1 MNKTFIKKT
10 LKLNND
16 DLKKKNINIFKNLD
30 SVDTLDAI
38 IKFEKKIKKK
48 INLSKILKIKSVQE
62 LNNFL
67 NK

>member
-38 IKFEKKIKKK
+38 IKFEKKIKK
-48 INLSKILKIKSVQE
+48 
-62 LNNFL
+62 
-67 NK
+67 NKFK

>member
-30 SVDTLDAI
+30 
-38 IKFEKKIKKK
+38 
-48 INLSKILKIKSVQE
+48 N
-62 LNNFL
+62 
-67 NK
+67 